1 MKRLISCLLTAA
13 LLGSLLPAA
22 RAADGGMTRG
32 ELARQLVELCG
43 YSQELERYEAQ
54 PSVYADVGED
64 DPCRGAANL
73 LYDKGLMQGSGG
85 GAFQPG
91 RAATTMEAATVL
103 MRWMGL
109 SDGQI
114 GAWPDDYSALAGAL
128 TLTYGQTLNAKTL
141 TEMAALAEHYRET
154 VQAETPAP
162 LFVNGEAQPIFPMD
176 TVIREVVYV
185 ETPVD
190 TDGDGRADLVQV
202 LIQRPAAT
210 DQGMKAAAIFEAR
223 PYSAGCTD
231 AYDLDS
237 WNSHIVDA
245 KLTQAE
251 ESTATTKADWDWT
264 AAETEDAQL
273 TRQTVAGSGR
283 AGNGGDVWETTENVD
298 SYDYWLARGYAY
310 VSCAG
315 PGTLGSDGFET
326 CASADETAAFAA
338 VVQWLAGDESVRA
351 FTDKTSGIE
360 VKAGWS
366 NGNVAMTGQSY
377 AGSTAFAVASTG
389 VEGLKTIVPR
399 AGIASWYDYY
409 RSQGT
414 AAGGLYYPGDDC
426 SILADY
432 CMSRQLDG
440 ADYSVIQLDYERYLS
455 QMIEEQDAL
464 SGDYN
469 CLWDQRNYTN
479 GADSL
484 NCSALIIH
492 GLNDFNVRTKQFDMM
507 YDAFR
512 SAGQEVKL
520 ILHQGAHMTPDQID
534 GLDLNGILGRW
545 YAHYLYGVDNDA
557 ESETNVRIQSNTDLT
572 WTGYDSWGGAETVT
586 LEAGT
591 GQMAFSSDLS
601 ATSFDTSLA
610 DVDEGWIEYC
620 SDMAYAWE
628 NDVIFGT
635 TDASVVRTFDVE
647 EDLHING
654 TPVVTVRASA
664 DQPTGILSAMLVDL
678 APEGGMEAVMLERY
692 SEGVATRTVTEGGVW
707 QGGGLAAK
715 DLEQFALTS
724 TDHKIITRGW
734 MDIQNRTSIYNVD
747 VVEPGQA
754 YTFRLELQPMDYTVE
769 AGHRLALVLYSVDPE
784 VTYWPETVTSFTVD
798 CSGTSVTI
806 PVVK

>member
-154 VQAETPAP
+154 VQAEIPAP

-245 KLTQAE
+245 KLTQAK

-338 VVQWLAGDESVRA
+338 VVKWLAGDESVRA

-366 NGNVAMTGQSY
+366 NGSVAMTGQSY

-469 CLWDQRNYTN
+469 CFWDQRNYTN

>member
-273 TRQTVAGSGR
+273 TRQTVAGSGQ

-351 FTDKTSGIE
+351 FTDRTSGIE

-469 CLWDQRNYTN
+469 FFWDQRNYTN

-557 ESETNVRIQSNTDLT
+557 ESEINVRIQSNTDLT

-591 GQMAFSSDLS
+591 GQTAFSSDLS